1 MNILLIL
8 VLAPFAIM
16 LGCFFLGVIVCLL
29 EGAAEGVNAIGE
41 ALPPGPLIPAKFW
54 WGLLWIAGV
63 VMFVAELRYG

>member
-16 LGCFFLGVIVCLL
+16 LGCFFLGGTVRLL

-41 ALPPGPLIPAKFW
+41 RP
-54 WGLLWIAGV
+54 
-63 VMFVAELRYG
+63 